1 MMLTSRSDVQK
12 ARRIVIKVGSSTLTH
27 DTGKLNFA
35 KIDKL
40 VMQIADLMNQGKE
53 VILVS
58 SGAVAVGVSR
68 LGLSEK
74 PKTIPGKQAA
84 AAVGQ
89 GILMHT
95 YEKIF
100 ADYGRTVAQVLLTK
114 ADSVDRK
121 RYTNCKNT
129 FLALFEHGVI
139 PIVNEN
145 DVVAV
150 DEIKIGDNDTL
161 SAIVASIVDAD
172 VLLIL
177 SDIDGLYTAN
187 PRTDKNA
194 KLVEVVG
201 DITLEIEQS
210 AGGAGSSVGTGGMAT
225 KISAAKIAVNS
236 GTSMVIASGEA
247 PNVIYRVMQGENVGT
262 LFLPKDSKL
271 QFRKR
276 WLAFGARVEG
286 SIVVDDGCEK
296 AIVERCSSLLPAG
309 IVSVNGSFDVG
320 ATIAVFNKQN
330 REIARGLTNFNSED
344 MNIIKGLKSKDIESK
359 ISHRIYEEAIHRDNL
374 IILI

>member
-1 MMLTSRSDVQK
+1 MLIDRANLSSAK
-12 ARRIVIKVGSSTLTH
+12 RIVIKIGSSTLTH
-27 DTGKLNFA
+27 QTGKLNFS
-35 KIDKL
+35 KIENL
-40 VMQIADLMNQGKE
+40 AMQIADLVNQEKE

-58 SGAVAVGVSR
+58 SGAIAVGMAR
-68 LGLSEK
+68 LGLKER

-100 ADYGRTVAQVLLTK
+100 ADYGQVVAQILLTK
-114 ADSVDRK
+114 ADAVDRK

-129 FLALFEHGVI
+129 FVALLAQGVI

-172 VLLIL
+172 VLIIL

-187 PRTDKNA
+187 PQTDSTA
-194 KLVEVVG
+194 SLVAEVR
-201 DITLEIEQS
+201 DITVEIEKS

-225 KISAAKIAVNS
+225 KIQAAKIAVNS
-236 GTSMVIASGEA
+236 GISMLIASGETK
-247 PNVIYRVMQGENVGT
+247 NIIYRLMQGENMGT
-262 LFLPKDSKL
+262 IFLPKETKL

-276 WLAFGARVEG
+276 WLAFGARLKG
-286 SIVVDDGCEK
+286 KIIIDQGCEE
-296 AIVERCSSLLPAG
+296 ALITRGSSLLSAG
-309 IVSVNGSFDVG
+309 IIAVEAVFDVG
-320 ATIAVFNKQN
+320 ATVPIYNTLG
-330 REIARGLTNFNSED
+330 REIARGLVNFNSQELEL
-344 MNIIKGLKSKDIESK
+344 IKGLKSSEVEKLLGHK
-359 ISHRIYEEAIHRDNL
+359 AYEEVIHRDNMV
-374 IILI
+374 ILV

>member
-1 MMLTSRSDVQK
+1 MLIERANLSSAK
-12 ARRIVIKVGSSTLTH
+12 RIVIKIGSSTLTH
-27 DTGKLNFA
+27 QTGKLNFS
-35 KIDKL
+35 KIENL
-40 VMQIADLMNQGKE
+40 AMQIADLVNQEKE

-58 SGAVAVGVSR
+58 SGAIAVGMAR
-68 LGLSEK
+68 LGLKER

-100 ADYGRTVAQVLLTK
+100 ADYGQVVAQILLTK
-114 ADSVDRK
+114 ADAVDRK

-129 FLALFEHGVI
+129 FVALLAQGVI

-172 VLLIL
+172 VLIIL

-187 PRTDKNA
+187 PQTDSTA
-194 KLVEVVG
+194 RLVAEVR
-201 DITLEIEQS
+201 DITVEIEKS

-225 KISAAKIAVNS
+225 KIQAAKIAVNS
-236 GTSMVIASGEA
+236 GISMLIASGETK
-247 PNVIYRVMQGENVGT
+247 NIIYRLMQGENMGT
-262 LFLPKDSKL
+262 IFLPKETKL

-276 WLAFGARVEG
+276 WLAFGARLKG
-286 SIVVDDGCEK
+286 KIIIDQGCEE
-296 AIVERCSSLLPAG
+296 ALITRGSSLLSAG
-309 IVSVNGSFDVG
+309 IIAVEAVFDVG
-320 ATIAVFNKQN
+320 ATVPIYNTLG
-330 REIARGLTNFNSED
+330 REIARGLVNFNSQELEL
-344 MNIIKGLKSKDIESK
+344 IKGLKSSEVEKLLGHK
-359 ISHRIYEEAIHRDNL
+359 AYEEVIHRDNMV
-374 IILI
+374 ILV

>member
-1 MMLTSRSDVQK
+1 MLIERANLSSAK
-12 ARRIVIKVGSSTLTH
+12 RIVIKIGSSTLTH
-27 DTGKLNFA
+27 QTGKLNFS
-35 KIDKL
+35 KIENL
-40 VMQIADLMNQGKE
+40 AMQIADLVNQGKE

-58 SGAVAVGVSR
+58 SGAIAVGMAR
-68 LGLSEK
+68 LGLKER

-100 ADYGRTVAQVLLTK
+100 ADYGQVVAQILLTK
-114 ADSVDRK
+114 ADAVDRK

-129 FLALFEHGVI
+129 FVALLAQGVI

-172 VLLIL
+172 VLIIL

-187 PRTDKNA
+187 PQTDSTA
-194 KLVEVVG
+194 RLVAEVR
-201 DITLEIEQS
+201 DITVEIEKS

-225 KISAAKIAVNS
+225 KIQAAKIAVNS
-236 GTSMVIASGEA
+236 GISMLIASGETK
-247 PNVIYRVMQGENVGT
+247 NIIYRLMQGENMGT
-262 LFLPKDSKL
+262 IFLPKETKL

-276 WLAFGARVEG
+276 WLAFGARLKG
-286 SIVVDDGCEK
+286 KIIIDQGCEE
-296 AIVERCSSLLPAG
+296 ALITRGSSLLSAG
-309 IVSVNGSFDVG
+309 IIAVEAVFDVG
-320 ATIAVFNKQN
+320 ATVPIYNTLG
-330 REIARGLTNFNSED
+330 REIARGLVNFNSQELEL
-344 MNIIKGLKSKDIESK
+344 IKGLKSSEVEKLLGHK
-359 ISHRIYEEAIHRDNL
+359 AYEEVIHRDNMV
-374 IILI
+374 ILV